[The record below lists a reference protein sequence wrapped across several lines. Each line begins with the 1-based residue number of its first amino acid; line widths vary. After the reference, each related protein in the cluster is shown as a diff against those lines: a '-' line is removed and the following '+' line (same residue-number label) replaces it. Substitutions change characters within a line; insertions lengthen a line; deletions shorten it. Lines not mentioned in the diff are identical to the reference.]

1 MDTPGSSKPQKKRD
15 PEKNRRTQKLYR
27 QRQYAALNGIEDVK
41 ALHRR
46 RYHERMARM
55 RADGEYGAFKAKKA
69 EQGLRRYHAMSEEK
83 RNEVKR
89 KNAQCQK
96 NWMQKMKDKGTY
108 EAYKQRLNA
117 RRREIQAEKK
127 RALGVEGWEA
137 LQSQRY
143 EKRVESIRRREWQ
156 WLDEQLDRPF
166 PLPWCHWTGPTP
178 SLKRTKCKR
187 FVLMRYNK
195 WSTICK
201 NKNEFIKTGVLCN

>member
-1 MDTPGSSKPQKKRD
+1 MCVPPDYWNEIMDSRGLRQPRTKRD
-15 PEKNRRTQKLYR
+15 PEKNKQNQKLYR

-41 ALHRR
+41 AVHRR

-55 RADGEYGAFKAKKA
+55 RANGEYEAFKAKKTQ
-69 EQGLRRYHAMSEEK
+69 EGMRRYHAMSEEQ

-117 RRREIQAEKK
+117 RRREKQEEKK
-127 RALGVEGWEA
+127 RLLGVEGWKA

-156 WLDEQLDRPF
+156 WLDQELERPF
-166 PLPWCHWTGPTP
+166 PLPWLPLDWADAEPEEERVQTI
-178 SLKRTKCKR
+178 RTEA
-187 FVLMRYNK
+187 LQQMDMY
-195 WSTICK
+195 
-201 NKNEFIKTGVLCN
+201 L